1 MIDLTP
7 LDVRKKRGDFRKPL
21 RGYDPVE
28 VDTFLELVADRL
40 EALVKENLTLK
51 ERSERMSEQ
60 IQDLGG
66 RERAVHEA
74 LVTAQELRE
83 KIETQARE
91 QAEMVLRDAES
102 KSQLIVREAEGDA
115 ALVRREATQEVDQA
129 KRDVARIRS
138 EIDGDI
144 DRAVRDAERLI
155 EENRESLEG
164 MERQR
169 TRFLRGYR
177 AMLERELDVVEV
189 EEAKSAHEEYAIEL
203 DLAGGRDRAKNALA
217 VMETAA
223 ADEASEEVTEDA
235 TESEAGEPIWEETD
249 GLGDAIDTPVA
260 ELLEAAVD
268 ADELIAA
275 DPTPDELESDEPR
288 AEAHDSKSEG
298 SGADDSKTDEQSVAE
313 ATADDGDSEPAQDPV
328 VGLNDAEAEAEA
340 QELGEVEGGTFTE
353 GLDAE
358 RVEATP
364 VKMNGDR
371 KDDAPSIDDKGTES
385 SDDTEIPESELA
397 DADDD
402 EAKTARALESLW
414 LTPLIKDDP
423 GAETEDDSRA

>member
-28 VDTFLELVADRL
+28 VDTFLELVAERL

-91 QAEMVLRDAES
+91 QAEMVIRDAES
-102 KSQLIVREAEGDA
+102 KAQLTVREAEGDA
-115 ALVRREATQEVDQA
+115 ALVRREATQELDEA
-129 KRDVARIRS
+129 KRDVVRIRS

-155 EENRESLEG
+155 EEHRESLEG
-164 MERQR
+164 MDRQR

-203 DLAGGRDRAKNALA
+203 DLAGGRDRAKSALA
-217 VMETAA
+217 AMERTTANNPA
-223 ADEASEEVTEDA
+223 AGD
-235 TESEAGEPIWEETD
+235 TESGDAEAEEPIWEEPD
-249 GLGDAIDTPVA
+249 PLEDSLDKPVVELVDDDADSDEADVDEPAAEILAADESKAHESNADESKADEVEADEPAIVEASKERRDSESVGSPLENPIDTEAAEELEVGAEEPVA
-260 ELLEAAVD
+260 
-268 ADELIAA
+268 
-275 DPTPDELESDEPR
+275 
-288 AEAHDSKSEG
+288 
-298 SGADDSKTDEQSVAE
+298 
-313 ATADDGDSEPAQDPV
+313 DGDGS
-328 VGLNDAEAEAEA
+328 
-340 QELGEVEGGTFTE
+340 FTE

-358 RVEATP
+358 SIEATP
-364 VKMNGDR
+364 VKTNGDR
-371 KDDAPSIDDKGTES
+371 NTGHPRRRARHRAVQRS
-385 SDDTEIPESELA
+385 S
-397 DADDD
+397 
-402 EAKTARALESLW
+402 R
-414 LTPLIKDDP
+414 
-423 GAETEDDSRA
+423 GRGCG